1 MRLFLHY
8 STLFRQ
14 IPHGCVN
21 IACEDGHFSERS
33 VYEDAALHR
42 YGRVIGAD
50 RAEMCGKCAPEGR
63 NARKLPQFA
72 RKSGVLRRFVYLCI
86 KKWLGIR
93 ISPRPVFAIWTRM
106 RRNGSKN

>member
-8 STLFRQ
+8 STLFRR

-33 VYEDAALHR
+33 VYADAALHR
-42 YGRVIGAD
+42 CGRVIGAD

-72 RKSGVLRRFVYLCI
+72 RKKRGSEVICI
-86 KKWLGIR
+86 FMHREIAANPNITNTCIYYMDGNATKR
-93 ISPRPVFAIWTRM
+93 Q
-106 RRNGSKN
+106 